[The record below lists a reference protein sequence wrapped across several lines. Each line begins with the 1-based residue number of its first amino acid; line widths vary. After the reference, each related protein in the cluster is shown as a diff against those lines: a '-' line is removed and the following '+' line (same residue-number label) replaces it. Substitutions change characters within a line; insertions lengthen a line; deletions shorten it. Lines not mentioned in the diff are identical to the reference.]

1 MQPDQIAQHALAQ
14 YARAYAA
21 AGSYEQARTA
31 HNASSDGVLYI
42 ERAWAAM
49 IAEDTALAASGASS
63 FEAMVRGEDVARFEA
78 MQEAQ
83 GLAKVV
89 GTDGVAQWVPK
100 AEARRM
106 ALVALYAPKFANLDP
121 HSVAE
126 KAELEREFNAAMVAI
141 DG

>member
-21 AGSYEQARTA
+21 SGSYEQARDA

-42 ERAWAAM
+42 EKAWAAM
-49 IAEDTALAASGASS
+49 IAEDAALKASGAATID
-63 FEAMVRGEDVARFEA
+63 EMVRGQDVARFEQ
-78 MQEAQ
+78 MQRDQ
-83 GLAKVV
+83 GLAKVF

-100 AEARRM
+100 AQAQRM
-106 ALVALYAPKFANLDP
+106 AVAAFYQPKYDNLDP
-121 HSVAE
+121 HSVGE
-126 KAELEREFNAAMVAI
+126 KAELDRALQAAMAAI